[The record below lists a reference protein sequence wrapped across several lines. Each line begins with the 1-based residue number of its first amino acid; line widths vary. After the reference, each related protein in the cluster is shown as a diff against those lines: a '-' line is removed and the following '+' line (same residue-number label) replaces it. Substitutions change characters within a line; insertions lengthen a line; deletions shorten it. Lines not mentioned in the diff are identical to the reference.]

1 MKYFFLLFPLII
13 SAQLTNI
20 SGFVKSESGNLGYA
34 SVSLLNSM
42 MLKLELDLILAK
54 KNTPLKKIVKDVHFA
69 LEE

>member
-34 SVSLLNSM
+34 PNQGINVFVGYKFNLTN
-42 MLKLELDLILAK
+42 
-54 KNTPLKKIVKDVHFA
+54 
-69 LEE
+69 